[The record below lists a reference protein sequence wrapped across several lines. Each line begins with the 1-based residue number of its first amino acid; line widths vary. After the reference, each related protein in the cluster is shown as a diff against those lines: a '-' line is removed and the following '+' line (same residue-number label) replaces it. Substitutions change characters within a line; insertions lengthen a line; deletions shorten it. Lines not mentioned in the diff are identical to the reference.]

1 MASAGVKTFLISLT
15 QIVSYGLPS
24 PSVKSACILFPH
36 MTIDFILYIL
46 TWLTFL
52 CLGLPIWC
60 KKLIKT
66 PGPHYGTCMWNKCL
80 RHNLRNSGNL
90 EPLNE
95 KQTAAFKKNLR
106 ALLCMYVWLLC
117 VCWETAL
124 AIYTTFWA
132 ATVQESD
139 VNNWK

>member
-90 EPLNE
+90 EPPMKN
-95 KQTAAFKKNLR
+95 KQQPSKNPEGTTLYVCLIIMCMLR
-106 ALLCMYVWLLC
+106 DCTC
-117 VCWETAL
+117 H
-124 AIYTTFWA
+124 IYNFLSSNCTG
-132 ATVQESD
+132 VRC
-139 VNNWK
+139 K